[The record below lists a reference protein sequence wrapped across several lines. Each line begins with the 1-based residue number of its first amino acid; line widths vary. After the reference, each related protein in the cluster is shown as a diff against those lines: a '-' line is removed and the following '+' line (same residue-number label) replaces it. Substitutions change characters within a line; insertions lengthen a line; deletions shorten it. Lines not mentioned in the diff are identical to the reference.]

1 MDRRRR
7 QVEEKLNPDEYLI
20 SYSTF
25 PRLGCPLFTSPE
37 YTINDPVRDNPLTE
51 SEFFPEGAI
60 NRHPRF
66 GTLARNIRNRRGRK
80 VEINV
85 PIFQDSKTKLPYL
98 DDVKTDESK
107 KAQKEN
113 FIYMDAMGFGMGNSC
128 LQVTFQASSI
138 DEALHLYDQLIPLT
152 PVMLAL
158 SAASPI
164 FRGILADVDTRWAVI
179 SASVD
184 CRTLE
189 ENGTKPLKN
198 DRFIIPK
205 SRYASVS
212 SYLSDENQNMNDI
225 ELVIDQGKPL
235 VLKDRVLG
243 SKNPWHHKSSYKF
256 KTYF

>member
-1 MDRRRR
+1 
-7 QVEEKLNPDEYLI
+7 
-20 SYSTF
+20 
-25 PRLGCPLFTSPE
+25 
-37 YTINDPVRDNPLTE
+37 
-51 SEFFPEGAI
+51 
-60 NRHPRF
+60 
-66 GTLARNIRNRRGRK
+66 
-80 VEINV
+80 
-85 PIFQDSKTKLPYL
+85 
-98 DDVKTDESK
+98 
-107 KAQKEN
+107 
-113 FIYMDAMGFGMGNSC
+113 MGFGMGNSC

-225 ELVIDQGKPL
+225 ELVIDQGK
-235 VLKDRVLG
+235 VIRI
-243 SKNPWHHKSSYKF
+243 SKNRLYLG
-256 KTYF
+256 